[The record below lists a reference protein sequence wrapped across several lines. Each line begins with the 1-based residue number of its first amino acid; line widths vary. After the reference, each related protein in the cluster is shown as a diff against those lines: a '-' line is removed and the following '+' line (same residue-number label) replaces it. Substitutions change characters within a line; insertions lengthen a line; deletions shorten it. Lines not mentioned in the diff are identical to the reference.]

1 MNQGKLDVV
10 KQEMAR
16 LNFNILG
23 ISDLKWTEMSKFN
36 SSDHYI
42 YYCGQGSLRRR
53 AALIVNKRVQNAIF
67 RYNLK
72 NDGISAE
79 LFKILKDVLHSICQ
93 KIWKTQQWP

>member
-1 MNQGKLDVV
+1 MWKLPDG
-10 KQEMAR
+10 R
-16 LNFNILG
+16 DWLWGNL
-23 ISDLKWTEMSKFN
+23 DLVLKGGTKEE
-36 SSDHYI
+36 
-42 YYCGQGSLRRR
+42 SLRGSGV
-53 AALIVNKRVQNAIF
+53 ALIVNKRVQNAIF

>member
-16 LNFNILG
+16 LNTNILG

-42 YYCGQGSLRRR
+42 YYCGKESLRINGV
-53 AALIVNKRVQNAIF
+53 ACIVNKRALNAI
-67 RYNLK
+67 L
-72 NDGISAE
+72 
-79 LFKILKDVLHSICQ
+79 
-93 KIWKTQQWP
+93 

>member
-1 MNQGKLDVV
+1 MDLSGGKSKIQFYKEQYCIGTGNVRSMNQGKLDVV

-42 YYCGQGSLRRR
+42 YYCGQEFLRGNGIT
-53 AALIVNKRVQNAIF
+53 LTVNKSP
-67 RYNLK
+67 K
-72 NDGISAE
+72 CS
-79 LFKILKDVLHSICQ
+79 
-93 KIWKTQQWP
+93 T